1 MDDIDQKYAKFHE
14 NIDNW
19 INSNHLDYGLKC
31 SLEDAIRV
39 GEIMHLKE
47 EDVKKMSSL
56 DCQAAI
62 FTINKYMTYMGSVV
76 AREKAVKQ
84 WCEQGIWYIVTGQQ
98 HDKYAKWEEKY
109 HSALRNHKSGLKLQ
123 MLKTTAEARILAG
136 ESQIKGF
143 EHAIKV
149 LESIGRSKSYE
160 RS

>member
-1 MDDIDQKYAKFHE
+1 MEDIEEKYNKFHQ
-14 NIDNW
+14 NIDEW
-19 INSNHLDYGLKC
+19 IDSKNLDYGLKTT
-31 SLEDAIRV
+31 LEDAIRV

-47 EDVKKMSSL
+47 EDIKKMSSL

-62 FTINKYMTYMGSVV
+62 FTINKYMTYTSSIV

-84 WCEQGIWYIVTGQQ
+84 WCEQGIWYIVTGQK

-109 HSALRNHKSGLKLQ
+109 HTALKNHKSGLRLL

-143 EHAIKV
+143 EQAIKV
-149 LESIGRSKSYE
+149 LESISRSKSYD